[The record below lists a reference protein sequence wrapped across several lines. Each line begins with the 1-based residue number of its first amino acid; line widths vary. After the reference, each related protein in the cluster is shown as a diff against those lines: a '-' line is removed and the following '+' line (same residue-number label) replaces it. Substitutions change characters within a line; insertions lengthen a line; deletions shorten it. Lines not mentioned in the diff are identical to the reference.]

1 MSNESTHPTPDDA
14 ASSDGVETPVE
25 AAETVDAPST
35 DAVATTAA
43 AGEVA
48 EPAGAREL
56 VREKA
61 QRVKQRQARTRLAT
75 RSAVVIIVLAI
86 IAAAAVVVWSV
97 VSAWVDKP
105 NPTPAGLQNDGF
117 VITESGASFVS
128 SAGNGSL
135 GDPSPTPTADPTAEA
150 TAEATP
156 EPTPTTTRMPV
167 QVDMY
172 VDFLNPE
179 SAQFMLANGAQL
191 AKLVRD
197 GSITLTLHP
206 VSVMTASSNGTK
218 YSQRAAGAVA
228 CVARYTPDAVF
239 AYSFELMSKQPK
251 VDTDG
256 LSDEELADTAIAIG
270 ATNPEGVRECISEGT
285 YTRWVSAA
293 TERATTKALPRTD
306 EPLSVTPTV
315 IVNGILY
322 VGAYDD
328 PQEFLQF
335 AMVQESTAEES
346 TPGPSNTSTPSA
358 TPTPTPSA

>member
-1 MSNESTHPTPDDA
+1 MSNESMHPASDDA
-14 ASSDGVETPVE
+14 QSSDGVETPAE
-25 AAETVDAPST
+25 AAETADAPVT
-35 DAVATTAA
+35 DAVATTPAP
-43 AGEVA
+43 GEVA
-48 EPAGAREL
+48 EPVGQRDL

-61 QRVKQRQARTRLAT
+61 QRVKQRQARTRVAT
-75 RSAVVIIVLAI
+75 RSAVLIIVLAI

-105 NPTPAGLQNDGF
+105 NTTPAGLQNDGF
-117 VITESGASFVS
+117 VITVSGASFVS

-135 GDPSPTPTADPTAEA
+135 GAPAVTPTAEA
-150 TAEATP
+150 ADEATAEPTA
-156 EPTPTTTRMPV
+156 EPTPSTTRMPV

-206 VSVMTASSNGTK
+206 VAVMTASSNGTK

-239 AYSFELMSKQPK
+239 AYSFELMSKQPQ

-256 LSDEELADTAIAIG
+256 LTDEDLADTAIAIG
-270 ATNPEGVRECISEGT
+270 ATNPDGVRECIAEGT
-285 YTRWVSAA
+285 YNRWVSAA
-293 TERATTKALPRTD
+293 TDRATTKDLPNTD
-306 EPLSVTPTV
+306 EPLIMTPTV
-315 IVNGILY
+315 IVNGIQY

-335 AMVQESTAEES
+335 AMVQESTAEEGS
-346 TPGPSNTSTPSA
+346 KEPTATPEPSA
-358 TPTPTPSA
+358 TPTPTPSV